1 MAVARKGRQAHE
13 EQERMSTYHQV
24 FIATEQPVVVLLD
37 DLAGLAGKEL
47 TRANGDP
54 VDYSVGVGRDAI
66 QVELRHDF
74 EEDYGI
80 PFERY
85 PLVVTIRDYDRD
97 LVRQGDWAQR
107 VFNRLASTGR
117 YALLLVF
124 DLHELIDSDPPLPGS
139 GVAPDRT

>member
-1 MAVARKGRQAHE
+1 
-13 EQERMSTYHQV
+13 MSTYHEIFV
-24 FIATEQPVVVLLD
+24 ASELPVDVLLA
-37 DLAGLAGKEL
+37 DLAFVAGAEL

-66 QVELRHDF
+66 QVELEHEY

-85 PLVVTIRDYDRD
+85 PRVVTIRDYDRD
-97 LVRQGDWAQR
+97 MARQGDWAQR
-107 VFNRLASTGR
+107 VFDHLASTGR

-124 DLHELIDSDPPLPGS
+124 DLHELIDSDPPL
-139 GVAPDRT
+139 R